1 MANIA
6 ELKIRACEA
15 LNDILRTPVCVEV
28 GTQTDFPMEEG
39 DMLSLLRK
47 RKNEVLFVVDKLL
60 REEPAEET
68 EEEES
73 DEESS
78 VASEESVIESV
89 VTEKSSPIT
98 EKPSPLSSATITT
111 DDTAHRTNVSQR
123 RRMKLLKE
131 LARHQQIEYESE
143 NQLRELYHGLSVD
156 DIIKQIPGEAEEPAV
171 TRIKSKVDF
180 IPLMNLPSITENQ
193 YKSISR
199 DGQYKYVAAVVNRV
213 RELKEIHGTPYSM
226 RAVSH
231 HYNLNYDTFYDAWRK
246 RSSRNPYLI

>member
-6 ELKIRACEA
+6 ELKLRACEA
-15 LNDILRTPVCVEV
+15 LNDILRTPVCIDV
-28 GTQTDFPMEEG
+28 GTQTDFPMEEA
-39 DMLSLLRK
+39 DMLSLLKK

-60 REEPAEET
+60 REEP
-68 EEEES
+68 EES
-73 DEESS
+73 DDESS
-78 VASEESVIESV
+78 VASSEESVIESV

-98 EKPSPLSSATITT
+98 EKSSPLSSATITT

-180 IPLMNLPSITENQ
+180 IPLMEIPSITENQ

>member
-6 ELKIRACEA
+6 ELKLRACEA
-15 LNDILRTPVCVEV
+15 LNDILRTPVCIDV
-28 GTQTDFPMEEG
+28 GTQTDFPMEEA
-39 DMLSLLRK
+39 DMLSLLKK

-60 REEPAEET
+60 REEP
-68 EEEES
+68 EES
-73 DEESS
+73 DDESS
-78 VASEESVIESV
+78 VASSEESVIESV

-98 EKPSPLSSATITT
+98 EKSSPLSSATITT